1 MHSQTDQPARS
12 RSSREQLHY
21 LYNQYT
27 LVRSVTKLLPI
38 VILLGIWELAS
49 GTAVTAEVLP
59 PFSATVPKIVEVAG
73 LAEFGSYLFDT
84 IFRGLAG
91 VLIAVG
97 IAVPLGMAMARSERV
112 SQVLNPVISLSYPL
126 PKSPLIPLLVF
137 WLGMGHVSR
146 ILLAVIGSLLPILI
160 STYNGAD
167 GIPDELMWVSQ
178 SFGLGRIEET
188 YKVMIPAAL
197 PTILTGVRI
206 GMIFSFIIV
215 ISSEMIMSSTGLGVL
230 VVQFGQFGQYASVFA
245 TVFWITVLV
254 AGLDRLYLVLS
265 SRLLGWSEQGVG
277 SI

>member
-1 MHSQTDQPARS
+1 MHSQQDQPARS
-12 RSSREQLHY
+12 RSSREQLRY
-21 LYNQYT
+21 LYNRNT
-27 LVRSVTKLLPI
+27 LVRSVTKLFPI
-38 VILLGIWELAS
+38 VILLGIWEVAS
-49 GTAVTAEVLP
+49 GTAVTADVLP
-59 PFSATVPKIVEVAG
+59 PFSATVPKIAEVAM
-73 LAEFGSYLFDT
+73 LEEFSGYLFAT
-84 IFRGLAG
+84 VFRGLAG
-91 VLIAVG
+91 VGIAIAV
-97 IAVPLGMAMARSERV
+97 AVPLGMAMGRSERV
-112 SQVLNPVISLSYPL
+112 SRLLNPMISLTYPL

-160 STYNGAD
+160 STYNGAE

-230 VVQFGQFGQYASVFA
+230 VVEFGQFGQYASVFA
-245 TVFWITVLV
+245 TVFWITGLV
-254 AGLDRLYLVLS
+254 AGLDRLYLLVS
-265 SRLLGWSEQGVG
+265 GRLLSWSDQEVG